1 MWEVLRLEIVKKN
14 FNDTGVRIDQNQK
27 AQHLTRINAKSHFQI
42 FKINCKKYKMGDL
55 TSAVLMKKVYY

>member
-27 AQHLTRINAKSHFQI
+27 AQHLTRINAKSHF
-42 FKINCKKYKMGDL
+42 
-55 TSAVLMKKVYY
+55 